1 MRLGVSKKKEKGG
14 KRTRGEFVLRH
25 LLAVGAVAGIFNELS
40 LKRIRGRRG
49 LLALPC
55 LVRSSFYQPTK
66 TSHSQCNTKKPAKF
80 CQSLQHEKTFTY
92 LDT

>member
-40 LKRIRGRRG
+40 LKRIRGEG
-49 LLALPC
+49 GCLPC
-55 LVRSSFYQPTK
+55 LVRSSFYQQTK

>member
-1 MRLGVSKKKEKGG
+1 
-14 KRTRGEFVLRH
+14 VLRH
-25 LLAVGAVAGIFNELS
+25 LLAVGAVPGIFNELS

-49 LLALPC
+49 LLALSCSLLFLPAKQNFS
-55 LVRSSFYQPTK
+55 LTLQ
-66 TSHSQCNTKKPAKF
+66 HKKPAKF